1 MFEINPGARRRTLL
15 LAVSLAALCGAAP
28 ALGQTADGGSAPE
41 KKAESKRPKVSDAKP
56 TSPNTTVNLLNLMVK
71 RKLLSED
78 DAQLLIKQA
87 EDEAYVSRQASK
99 DASSKADEAAKAATA
114 AAAAAN
120 PPGTRHVTYVPE
132 IVKRQLRE
140 DIKKEVMAKAEKE
153 NWASPGMYPE
163 WAQRIHFYGD
173 FRARYQG
180 SFFPT
185 GNDPSLTNFNAI
197 NTGSPYDVSNVNN
210 AFPPTYNTNQNR
222 NQVRLRARLGM
233 DADLT
238 NGFAAG
244 LRIATGESNSP
255 VSTNQTLGGSGS
267 NFSKY
272 SIWLDRA
279 FLKYQVPNQDLV
291 ASVGRFD
298 NPFWSPT
305 DLVWYRELGFDGFAV
320 QAKQE
325 VMPNISAF
333 GVAGAFPIFNT
344 DLNAGTNNVSSE
356 TSKFSSHDKWLFGGQ
371 GGFAMRFDPVSEF
384 RFGVAYYDFENVQ
397 GQASDPCIV
406 VAASDGCSSDLS
418 RPLFAQKGNTY
429 SALRNIASGTWNNFG
444 QEFQYQYFGLVQ
456 KFRPVVAS
464 ASLDLGE
471 FHPFHIVLD
480 GEFVW
485 NSAFDRG
492 LTAAGTGLGATALP
506 QIPGVALN
514 NRAGTADGSIGPF
527 NGGDMGWMARVTVGN
542 REIKHFADWN
552 VHVGYKYLESDATV
566 DAFADS
572 DFGLGGTNLKGY
584 FLGGNVGLSE
594 NVWASLRWMSA
605 NNIAG
610 SPYAVDVL
618 LVDLNAKF

>member
-1 MFEINPGARRRTLL
+1 
-15 LAVSLAALCGAAP
+15 
-28 ALGQTADGGSAPE
+28 
-41 KKAESKRPKVSDAKP
+41 
-56 TSPNTTVNLLNLMVK
+56 LLNLMVK

-78 DAQLLIKQA
+78 EAQSLIKQA

-163 WAQRIHFYGD
+163 WAQRIRFYGD
-173 FRARYQG
+173 VRARYQG

-185 GNDPSLTNFNAI
+185 GNDPGLYNFNAV
-197 NTGSPYDVSNVNN
+197 NSGSPYNLAADNLTP
-210 AFPPTYNTNQNR
+210 FPSYNTYQNR

-267 NFSKY
+267 NLSKY
-272 SIWLDRA
+272 SIWLDRG
-279 FLKYQVPNQDLV
+279 FLKYQLPNEALM

-325 VMPNISAF
+325 VIPNVTAF
-333 GVAGAFPIFNT
+333 GVLGAFPIYNT
-344 DLNAGTNNVSSE
+344 DFNVGTNALSIDGG
-356 TSKFSSHDKWLFGGQ
+356 KLPSHDKWLFGAQ
-371 GGFAMRFDPVSEF
+371 AGFAARFDPVSEF

-397 GQASDPCIV
+397 GQPSAPCSVLNVSDN
-406 VAASDGCSSDLS
+406 CSSDLT

-429 SALRNIASGTWNNFG
+429 AALRNIISDNLNNLGTINQF
-444 QEFQYQYFGLVQ
+444 QYFGLVQ
-456 KFRPVVAS
+456 KFQPVVAS

-471 FHPFHIVLD
+471 FHPFHIIVD

-485 NSAFDRG
+485 NSAFNRA
-492 LTAAGTGLGATALP
+492 LTVAGTGLTALP
-506 QIPGVALN
+506 TNVA
-514 NRAGTADGSIGPF
+514 
-527 NGGDMGWMARVTVGN
+527 
-542 REIKHFADWN
+542 
-552 VHVGYKYLESDATV
+552 GYA
-566 DAFADS
+566 
-572 DFGLGGTNLKGY
+572 
-584 FLGGNVGLSE
+584 
-594 NVWASLRWMSA
+594 
-605 NNIAG
+605 
-610 SPYAVDVL
+610 
-618 LVDLNAKF
+618 